1 MKKSTVVIAL
11 LAVLAIVFGILFIT
25 GNNEKNDLQAKVD
38 ELNAVVTKAADQ
50 GKIDLDT
57 AVAAAKQEAEEATN
71 KAVEDALAAAKVDAD
86 AATAK
91 AVEDAV
97 AAAKTEGET
106 ALANAKA
113 EGEKALADAKAAGE
127 KAVEDAKAA
136 GEKALADAKTE
147 AEKVLADA
155 KAAGEKAL
163 EDAKAAGEKAVADA
177 KAEGEK
183 ALKAVQDELETW
195 KNKAGDLEA
204 QIAAAATAAADKV
217 EEVKEAVTDKVEEVK
232 DAATEKV
239 EEVKDAVTDKV
250 EEVKDAA
257 AEVKDAATEKVE
269 EVKEAAEEVK
279 EAATEA
285 VTQAAETVEE
295 KVEEA
300 AAEIAVMDH
309 AAYAAAELDTE
320 VVIETTVQATQSWW
334 DEKITVYAQ
343 SEDGAYFIYNM
354 KCSQEDAAKLV
365 PGTKIKVKGFKAEW
379 SGEVEITDATFEF
392 IDGEGY
398 KAEAADVTDLLGKDE
413 LIAHQNELVAFKGM
427 TVEAYDESGAA
438 FAYKNAENKTDDL
451 YFKVSK
457 DGVTYDFC
465 VEFYLCGQ
473 DTEVYKAVEGLK
485 VGDVVDLEG
494 FLYWYNGANPHIT
507 KVTAAQ

>member
-50 GKIDLDT
+50 GKIDLDS
-57 AVAAAKQEAEEATN
+57 AVAAAKEEAE
-71 KAVEDALAAAKVDAD
+71 
-86 AATAK
+86 AATTK

-97 AAAKTEGET
+97 AAAKAEGET
-106 ALANAKA
+106 ALADAVAAAKAEGETALADAKAAAEQAVADAKAEGEKALADAKTAAEQAAAEAKTAADEALANAKA
-113 EGEKALADAKAAGE
+113 EGEKALADAKAAAE
-127 KAVEDAKAA
+127 ETLNNVKAE
-136 GEKALADAKTE
+136 GEKALADAKAA
-147 AEKVLADA
+147 AEQ
-155 KAAGEKAL
+155 
-163 EDAKAAGEKAVADA
+163 AVADA

-183 ALKAVQDELETW
+183 ALKAAQEELEGW
-195 KNKAGDLEA
+195 KNKAADLEA
-204 QIAAAATAAADKV
+204 QIAAAAASV
-217 EEVKEAVTDKVEEVK
+217 G
-232 DAATEKV
+232 EK
-239 EEVKDAVTDKV
+239 
-250 EEVKDAA
+250 
-257 AEVKDAATEKVE
+257 
-269 EVKEAAEEVK
+269 AEEVK
-279 EAATEA
+279 QAATEVVEEA
-285 VTQAAETVEE
+285 KETVEEAKETVEE
-295 KVEEA
+295 KAEEVAEA
-300 AAEIAVMDH
+300 AAELAVIDH
-309 AAYAAAELDTE
+309 AAYAAADLDTE
-320 VVIETTVQATQSWW
+320 VLIETTVQATQSWW
-334 DEKITVYAQ
+334 DDKITVYAQ

-365 PGTKIKVKGFKAEW
+365 PGTKIKVKGFKSEW

-398 KAEAADVTDLLGKDE
+398 KAEAVDVTDLLGKDE

-427 TVEAYDESGAA
+427 TVEAYDENGAA

-473 DTEVYKAVEGLK
+473 DTEVYKAVEALN
-485 VGDVVDLEG
+485 VGDVIDLEG

-507 KVTAAQ
+507 KVTPAQ